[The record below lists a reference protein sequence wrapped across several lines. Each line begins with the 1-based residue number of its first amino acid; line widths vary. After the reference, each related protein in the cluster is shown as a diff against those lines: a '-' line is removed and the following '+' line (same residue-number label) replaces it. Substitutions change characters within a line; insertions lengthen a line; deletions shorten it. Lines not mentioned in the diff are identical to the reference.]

1 MSKQPTVDDFMDDLL
16 AVCKEYY
23 GNNAKE
29 GCLWFEDDTDNLL
42 VTLALPPFIEYMLA
56 DKHRHLEPPS
66 YEIDI
71 SRKQGEKQVSLKLI
85 QTEKENEK

>member
-1 MSKQPTVDDFMDDLL
+1 MSKLNVDNLMDDLL

-23 GNNAKE
+23 GNNVKE
-29 GCLWFEDDTDNLL
+29 SCLWFEDDTDNLL
-42 VTLALPPFIEYMLA
+42 VTLSLPPFIEYMLA

-71 SRKQGEKQVSLKLI
+71 SRKQGEKQVRLKLV
-85 QTEKENEK
+85 QTDKKDHA

>member
-16 AVCKEYY
+16 AVCRKYY

-29 GCLWFEDDTDNLL
+29 GCLWFEDDTDNLF

-56 DKHRHLEPPS
+56 DKHRPS
-66 YEIDI
+66 FDVPL
-71 SRKQGEKQVSLKLI
+71 SKQPDLKLI
-85 QTEKENEK
+85 QTEEENEK